1 MILYY
6 SPLSNYCSKVKFLI
20 DYKNINVDLMPPP
33 GGYGSDIFK
42 KISPLGSI
50 PTLNHNNVIL
60 YESEIINEYLNELYP
75 TPPML
80 TDDIE
85 LNAKVRMISRFHDIR
100 LEPSIRTFFKYKKE
114 TKYNYNDIT
123 KDFKSLENQID
134 IFNTI
139 INDSK
144 YIATDAITL
153 ADCSFPSWF
162 ALFDIFCN
170 HFKKKIILRG
180 RIKKYYKNL
189 FDDKFMKNQYNVYYQ
204 NALKWSKE
212 SLIKN

>member
-20 DYKNINVDLMPPP
+20 DYKDIEVDLILPP

-50 PTLNHNNVIL
+50 PALKHNNMIL
-60 YESEIINEYLNELYP
+60 HESEIINEYLNELYP
-75 TPPML
+75 DPPML
-80 TDDIE
+80 TNDIE
-85 LNAKVRMISRFHDIR
+85 LNAKIRMISRFHDTK
-100 LEPSIRTFFKYKKE
+100 LEPSIRSFFKYKKK
-114 TKYNYNDIT
+114 TKYSYNDIV
-123 KDFKSLENQID
+123 KDFANAERQLK

-139 INDSK
+139 INDTK
-144 YIATDAITL
+144 YIAKDEITL

-170 HFKKKIILRG
+170 HFKRQITLKDKIEN
-180 RIKKYYKNL
+180 YYKNL
-189 FDDKFMKNQYNVYYQ
+189 LNDKFMRNQYNVYYQ

-212 SLIKN
+212 SLIQN

>member
-20 DYKNINVDLMPPP
+20 DYKDIKVDLIPPP

-50 PTLNHNNVIL
+50 PTLKHNNMIL
-60 YESEIINEYLNELYP
+60 CESEIINEYLNELYP

-80 TDDIE
+80 TNDIE
-85 LNAKVRMISRFHDIR
+85 LNARIRMISRFHDTK
-100 LEPSIRTFFKYKKE
+100 LEPSIRSFFKYKKQ
-114 TKYNYNDIT
+114 TKYSYNDIIE
-123 KDFKSLENQID
+123 DFVNLENQLK

-139 INDSK
+139 INDTK
-144 YIATDAITL
+144 YIAKDEITL

-162 ALFDIFCN
+162 ALFNIFCD
-170 HFKKKIILRG
+170 HFKKKIILKG
-180 RIKKYYKNL
+180 KIKKYYKNL
-189 FDDKFMKNQYNVYYQ
+189 LDDKFMRNQYNDYYQ

-212 SLIKN
+212 SLLQK

>member
-20 DYKNINVDLMPPP
+20 DYKSIEVNLISPP

-50 PTLNHNNVIL
+50 PTLKHNNTIL

-75 TPPML
+75 SPPML
-80 TDDIE
+80 TNDIE
-85 LNAKVRMISRFHDIR
+85 LNAKIRMISRFHDTR
-100 LEPSIRTFFKYKKE
+100 LEPSIRSFFKYKKKI
-114 TKYNYNDIT
+114 KYNDNDILE
-123 KDFKSLENQID
+123 DFINLEKQLK

-139 INDSK
+139 INDTK
-144 YIATDAITL
+144 YIAKDAITL
-153 ADCSFPSWF
+153 ADCSFPAWF
-162 ALFDIFCN
+162 ALFDIFGD

-180 RIKKYYKNL
+180 KIKKYYENL
-189 FDDKFMKNQYNVYYQ
+189 LNDNFMRNQYNDYYQ

-212 SLIKN
+212 SLIQN

>member
-20 DYKNINVDLMPPP
+20 DYKNIEVDLIPPP

-50 PTLNHNNVIL
+50 PTLKHNNIIL

-80 TDDIE
+80 TNDIE
-85 LNAKVRMISRFHDIR
+85 LNAKIRMISRFHDTR
-100 LEPSIRTFFKYKKE
+100 LEPSIRSFFKFKKE
-114 TKYNYNDIT
+114 TKYNYNDIAI
-123 KDFKSLENQID
+123 DFKNLENQLK
-134 IFNTI
+134 IFNNI
-139 INDSK
+139 INDNK
-144 YIATDAITL
+144 YIAKDAITL

-162 ALFDIFCN
+162 ALFDIFCD
-170 HFKKKIILRG
+170 HFKKQIILREK
-180 RIKKYYKNL
+180 IKKYYKN
-189 FDDKFMKNQYNVYYQ
+189 Y
-204 NALKWSKE
+204 
-212 SLIKN
+212 

>member
-20 DYKNINVDLMPPP
+20 DYKDIEVALIPPP

-50 PTLNHNNVIL
+50 PALKHNNMIL
-60 YESEIINEYLNELYP
+60 HESEIINEYLNELYP
-75 TPPML
+75 DPPML
-80 TDDIE
+80 TNDIE
-85 LNAKVRMISRFHDIR
+85 LNAKIRMISRFHDTK
-100 LEPSIRTFFKYKKE
+100 LEPSIRSFFKYKKK
-114 TKYNYNDIT
+114 TKYNYNDIV
-123 KDFKSLENQID
+123 KDFANVERQLK

-139 INDSK
+139 INDTK
-144 YIATDAITL
+144 YIAKDEITL

-170 HFKKKIILRG
+170 HFKRQITLKDKIEN
-180 RIKKYYKNL
+180 YYKNL
-189 FDDKFMKNQYNVYYQ
+189 LNDKFMRNQYNVYYQ

-212 SLIKN
+212 SLIEN

>member
-20 DYKNINVDLMPPP
+20 DYKSIEVNLISPP

-50 PTLNHNNVIL
+50 PTLKHNNTIL

-75 TPPML
+75 APPML
-80 TDDIE
+80 TNDIE
-85 LNAKVRMISRFHDIR
+85 LNAKIRMISRFHDTR
-100 LEPSIRTFFKYKKE
+100 LEPSIRSFFKYKKKI
-114 TKYNYNDIT
+114 KYNDNDILE
-123 KDFKSLENQID
+123 DFINLEKQLK

-139 INDSK
+139 INDTK
-144 YIATDAITL
+144 YIAKNAITL

-162 ALFDIFCN
+162 ALFDIFCD
-170 HFKKKIILRG
+170 HFKKKIILKG
-180 RIKKYYKNL
+180 KIKKYYKNL
-189 FDDKFMKNQYNVYYQ
+189 LDDNFMRNQYNDYYQ

-212 SLIKN
+212 SLLQN

>member
-20 DYKNINVDLMPPP
+20 DYKNIEVDLIPPP

-50 PTLNHNNVIL
+50 PALKYNNMIL
-60 YESEIINEYLNELYP
+60 HESEIINEYLNELYP

-80 TDDIE
+80 TNDIE
-85 LNAKVRMISRFHDIR
+85 LNAKIRMISRFHDTK
-100 LEPSIRTFFKYKKE
+100 LEPSIRSLFKYKKKI
-114 TKYNYNDIT
+114 KYSYNDIV
-123 KDFKSLENQID
+123 KDFANVERQLK

-139 INDSK
+139 INNTK
-144 YIATDAITL
+144 YIAKDEITL

-162 ALFDIFCN
+162 ALFDIFCD
-170 HFKKKIILRG
+170 HFKKQIILRG
-180 RIKKYYKNL
+180 KIKKYYKN
-189 FDDKFMKNQYNVYYQ
+189 Y
-204 NALKWSKE
+204 
-212 SLIKN
+212 